1 MIFKSDWSG
10 WIVLA
15 AIVVF
20 PSMFYLTQPENVLEK
35 TDSFEVGE
43 GVVSSSAQQ
52 TRTVYSEPLSISSEN
67 SAHSSVSQKDVNIT
81 VIKLDEELADT
92 SNIPA
97 PQENL
102 FGVDKSFLSAEVS
115 TRLAMKERRQTD
127 FSRSDFSVSNRRQR
141 QTTSVPATDVARASA
156 SSLNKTTAQ
165 PEDNTINE
173 NAYLYLAEMDYSEPE
188 SNAEKKCPPVYQTLN
203 DYARNMRI
211 TMGCDSE

>member
-35 TDSFEVGE
+35 TDSFETGE

-52 TRTVYSEPLSISSEN
+52 TRAVYSEPLSISSEN
-67 SAHSSVSQKDVNIT
+67 SAHSSVSKKDANIT
-81 VIKLDEELADT
+81 LIKLDDELADT
-92 SNIPA
+92 SNISA
-97 PQENL
+97 PQESL
-102 FGVDKSFLSAEVS
+102 SGADKYFLSAEVS
-115 TRLAMKERRQTD
+115 TRLAIKERRQT
-127 FSRSDFSVSNRRQR
+127 DFSVSNRRQR
-141 QTTSVPATDVARASA
+141 QTTSVPATDIARASA

-188 SNAEKKCPPVYQTLN
+188 SNAEKKCPPVYQVLN

-211 TMGCDSE
+211 AMGCDSE

>member
-1 MIFKSDWSG
+1 MVFKSDWSG

-35 TDSFEVGE
+35 TDSFEAGE

-52 TRTVYSEPLSISSEN
+52 TRAVYSEPLSISSEN
-67 SAHSSVSQKDVNIT
+67 SAHSSVSKKDANIT
-81 VIKLDEELADT
+81 LIKLDDELADT
-92 SNIPA
+92 SNISA
-97 PQENL
+97 PQESL
-102 FGVDKSFLSAEVS
+102 SGADKSFLSAEVS
-115 TRLAMKERRQTD
+115 TRLAIKERRQT
-127 FSRSDFSVSNRRQR
+127 DFSVSNRRQR
-141 QTTSVPATDVARASA
+141 QTTSVPATDIARASA

-173 NAYLYLAEMDYSEPE
+173 DAYLYLAEMDYSEPE
-188 SNAEKKCPPVYQTLN
+188 SNAEKKCPPVYQALN

>member
-35 TDSFEVGE
+35 TDSFETGE

-52 TRTVYSEPLSISSEN
+52 TRAVYSEPLSISSEN
-67 SAHSSVSQKDVNIT
+67 SAHSSVSKKDANIT
-81 VIKLDEELADT
+81 LIKLDDELADT
-92 SNIPA
+92 SNISA
-97 PQENL
+97 PQESL
-102 FGVDKSFLSAEVS
+102 SGADKYFLSAEVS
-115 TRLAMKERRQTD
+115 TRLAIKERRQT
-127 FSRSDFSVSNRRQR
+127 DFSVSNRRQR
-141 QTTSVPATDVARASA
+141 QTTSVPATDIARASA

-188 SNAEKKCPPVYQTLN
+188 SNAEKKCPPVYQVLN
-203 DYARNMRI
+203 DYAHNMRI
-211 TMGCDSE
+211 AMGCDSE